1 MLVWNYHDD
10 DVQEGAADV
19 ALTIVG
25 VKRGACRLEHFRM
38 DETHSN
44 AFAEWKKMGS
54 PQAVTGAD
62 YERLEAA
69 GRLEA
74 LENKALASDGALTL
88 STHLPRQAVS
98 LFRVDY

>member
-1 MLVWNYHDD
+1 
-10 DVQEGAADV
+10 
-19 ALTIVG
+19 
-25 VKRGACRLEHFRM
+25 
-38 DETHSN
+38 
-44 AFAEWKKMGS
+44 MGS

-74 LENKALASDGALTL
+74 IENKALASDGALTL